1 MELHHSKHHQTY
13 VTNLNTALKSQAEA
27 FHALDITSQIA
38 LQQAI
43 KFSAGGHINHSLF
56 WRNLAPAGSAEA
68 KPSAAPQL
76 LEQIQALWGDE
87 EKFRDEFNAALL
99 GIQGSGWGWLIKV
112 QIGKQQ
118 RLAIVTTKDQDP
130 IVGKEVP
137 LLGIDMWEHG
147 YYLQVSQF
155 GGFCCSTVLSL
166 TILVSKQQSCL
177 CQEYMECHQL
187 EDCGGTLPWI
197 SRGYIR
203 DPHDKHLG
211 VYLVV

>member
-13 VTNLNTALKSQAEA
+13 VTNLNAALKSQVEA
-27 FHALDITSQIA
+27 LHASDITSQIA

-76 LEQIQALWGDE
+76 LKQIQAVWGEE
-87 EKFRDEFNAALL
+87 EKFKEDFNDALL

-112 QIGKQQ
+112 EIGKQQ
-118 RLAIVTTKDQDP
+118 RLAIVITKDQDP
-130 IVGKEVP
+130 VVGKGEVP

-147 YYLQVSQF
+147 YYLQVSRF
-155 GGFCCSTVLSL
+155 GGFCRSAVLLL
-166 TILVSKQQSCL
+166 TILVSK
-177 CQEYMECHQL
+177 
-187 EDCGGTLPWI
+187 
-197 SRGYIR
+197 
-203 DPHDKHLG
+203 
-211 VYLVV
+211 